1 MSTTTTPAP
10 NAVKAQQAGNRADLT
25 ARRTE
30 IYNLQISQRAQIA
43 QFVAALHQ
51 LDNHLK
57 QLDQQKSG
65 LQKLLNQ
72 GESNHQGVFLY
83 QKTLLHQRTLLVTAL
98 AALGWHSPEVTQ
110 RAEALRQ
117 ANQNAQVASHHPWL
131 GAQQRAQTSLREKLP
146 TLKAAAL
153 EARGSKV

>member
-1 MSTTTTPAP
+1 MSTTTTPTP
-10 NAVKAQQAGNRADLT
+10 NAVKAQQAGNRAALT
-25 ARRTE
+25 ARRIE
-30 IYNLQISQRAQIA
+30 IDNLQISQRAQIA

-72 GESNHQGVFLY
+72 AESNHQGVYLY

-98 AALGWHSPEVTQ
+98 AALGWHLPEVTQ
-110 RAEALRQ
+110 RAEVLRQ

-153 EARGSKV
+153 EARSRKV

>member
-10 NAVKAQQAGNRADLT
+10 SAVKAQQAGNRADLT

-72 GESNHQGVFLY
+72 TAGNHHGVYLY
-83 QKTLLHQRTLLVTAL
+83 QKTLLYQRTQLVNAL
-98 AALGWHSPEVTQ
+98 AALGWYSPAVTQ
-110 RAEALRQ
+110 RAEVLQ
-117 ANQNAQVASHHPWL
+117 QSQQSAQLADHHPWL
-131 GAQQRAQTSLREKLP
+131 KTQQRTQVSLREKLP

-153 EARGSKV
+153 EARSSKV

>member
-65 LQKLLNQ
+65 LQKHLNQ
-72 GESNHQGVFLY
+72 VESNHQGVYLY
-83 QKTLLHQRTLLVTAL
+83 QKTLLYQRTQLVSAL
-98 AALGWHSPEVTQ
+98 AALGWHSPAVTQ
-110 RAEALRQ
+110 RAEGLQQ
-117 ANQNAQVASHHPWL
+117 AMQNAQVASHHPWL

>member
-10 NAVKAQQAGNRADLT
+10 SAVKAQQAGNRADLT

-72 GESNHQGVFLY
+72 VESNHQGVYQYQKALLY
-83 QKTLLHQRTLLVTAL
+83 QRTQLVSAL
-98 AALGWHSPEVTQ
+98 AALGWHSPAVTQ
-110 RAEALRQ
+110 RAEGLQ
-117 ANQNAQVASHHPWL
+117 QSMQNAQVASHHPWL
-131 GAQQRAQTSLREKLP
+131 GAQQRTQASLREKLP

-153 EARGSKV
+153 EARSSKV

>member
-10 NAVKAQQAGNRADLT
+10 SAVKAQQAGNRADLT

-72 GESNHQGVFLY
+72 AESNHQGVYLY
-83 QKTLLHQRTLLVTAL
+83 QKTLLH
-98 AALGWHSPEVTQ
+98 
-110 RAEALRQ
+110 
-117 ANQNAQVASHHPWL
+117 
-131 GAQQRAQTSLREKLP
+131 
-146 TLKAAAL
+146 
-153 EARGSKV
+153 

>member
-10 NAVKAQQAGNRADLT
+10 SAVKAQQAGNRAALT
-25 ARRTE
+25 ARRIE
-30 IYNLQISQRAQIA
+30 IDNLQISQRAQIA

-65 LQKLLNQ
+65 LQKHLNQ
-72 GESNHQGVFLY
+72 VESNHQGVYLY
-83 QKTLLHQRTLLVTAL
+83 QKTLLHQRTLLVSAL
-98 AALGWHSPEVTQ
+98 AALGWHLPEVTQ
-110 RAEALRQ
+110 RAEVLRQ
-117 ANQNAQVASHHPWL
+117 AKQNAQVASHHPWL

-153 EARGSKV
+153 EARSSKV

>member
-65 LQKLLNQ
+65 LQRHLNQ
-72 GESNHQGVFLY
+72 VESNHQGVYLY
-83 QKTLLHQRTLLVTAL
+83 QKTLLYQRTQLVSAL
-98 AALGWHSPEVTQ
+98 AALGWHSPAVTQ
-110 RAEALRQ
+110 RAEGLQ
-117 ANQNAQVASHHPWL
+117 QSQQSAQLADHHPWL
-131 GAQQRAQTSLREKLP
+131 KTQQRTQASLREKLP